1 MSGGPSSVFLLMEHL
16 SKTNYENV
24 YALQK
29 TLNPAFPLDNISSLN
44 IEKTPPSWTL
54 T

>member
-1 MSGGPSSVFLLMEHL
+1 MSGGPSPVFLLMEYL
-16 SKTNYENV
+16 SKTKYENV

-44 IEKTPPSWTL
+44 IEKTHHPEL
-54 T
+54 